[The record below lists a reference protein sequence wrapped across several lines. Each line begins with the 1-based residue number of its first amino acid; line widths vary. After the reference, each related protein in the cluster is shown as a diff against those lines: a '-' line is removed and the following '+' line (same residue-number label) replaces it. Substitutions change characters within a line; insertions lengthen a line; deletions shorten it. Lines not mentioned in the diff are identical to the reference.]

1 VTYTA
6 TYRSYMAHVYYSY
19 MAALCENDIIN
30 TLVCAS
36 LSNDRYISTSV
47 CAVSPTGL
55 RARLEPGGGGGAL
68 PLARLPPR

>member
-1 VTYTA
+1 
-6 TYRSYMAHVYYSY
+6 MAHVYYSY

-55 RARLEPGGGGGAL
+55 RARLEVDVE
-68 PLARLPPR
+68 R